1 MSIDDVRAWLLK
13 KHQAYAQLFLGHD
26 NKRHGNAAVVWD
38 DLKKYCG
45 VDKEGLVVSPVTRMT
60 DPLATAYRAGR
71 RDVFLRIQKYTYWN
85 FDEDSTDGR
94 PSSSS
99 SRPSTDSGN
108 DTD

>member
-1 MSIDDVRAWLLK
+1 MNFSDVKSWLLK
-13 KHQAYAQLFLGHD
+13 KHQAYSQLFLGVD

-71 RDVFLRIQKYTYWN
+71 RDVFLRIQKYTYFD
-85 FDEDSTDGR
+85 FDEESTDGR
-94 PSSSS
+94 SSSS
-99 SRPSTDSGN
+99 STDSS
-108 DTD
+108 DSTE